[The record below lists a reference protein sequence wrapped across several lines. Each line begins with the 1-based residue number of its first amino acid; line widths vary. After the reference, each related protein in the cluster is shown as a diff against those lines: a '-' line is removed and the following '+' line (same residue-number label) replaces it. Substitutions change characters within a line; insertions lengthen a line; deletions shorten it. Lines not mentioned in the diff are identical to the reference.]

1 MIVIL
6 WIKIILGWVA
16 CSLLLWSLSWP
27 SRQLKMRIEYFQ
39 IYGKDERNLKWD
51 NLDQIKFN
59 ASAQLRSTSTLIQ
72 QSGPMARWGSMGQG
86 EFKYFA
92 HAIWIENKKYFHR
105 KDIINCG
112 LVNHTSPMI
121 IWPIGFLLSSFS
133 LNFLLTSFVLNVAVV
148 SKTHFSLRSIKH
160 LLHNSGLLL
169 HHYYVDMLFE
179 QFLILYSAL
188 PLRWELRMHIFRG

>member
-1 MIVIL
+1 
-6 WIKIILGWVA
+6 
-16 CSLLLWSLSWP
+16 
-27 SRQLKMRIEYFQ
+27 MRIEYFQ

-72 QSGPMARWGSMGQG
+72 QSGPGPDGSMGQG

-112 LVNHTSPMI
+112 LVNHTSPMTI
-121 IWPIGFLLSSFS
+121 
-133 LNFLLTSFVLNVAVV
+133 
-148 SKTHFSLRSIKH
+148 
-160 LLHNSGLLL
+160 
-169 HHYYVDMLFE
+169 
-179 QFLILYSAL
+179 
-188 PLRWELRMHIFRG
+188 